1 MNYQSFPKEFT
12 LISKKIL
19 RIFQSQQWWYC
30 WEQHDE
36 KFQQWVSKD
45 FFWSSLSNTQTL
57 NYSRMTTLKVFE
69 LPEEY
74 LMEFKSEIIIIDTP
88 CDSLSNELYEIS
100 I

>member
-1 MNYQSFPKEFT
+1 
-12 LISKKIL
+12 
-19 RIFQSQQWWYC
+19 
-30 WEQHDE
+30 
-36 KFQQWVSKD
+36 
-45 FFWSSLSNTQTL
+45 
-57 NYSRMTTLKVFE
+57 MTTLKVFE